1 MSLRR
6 KIGDMALNETKII
19 PREEHKPSVV
29 RATCY
34 SLKGDECKEYTVL
47 TIAEGV
53 KVTRIS

>member
-1 MSLRR
+1 MSLKR
-6 KIGDMALNETKII
+6 KIGDMAPNETKII

-29 RATCY
+29 RATCHT
-34 SLKGDECKEYTVL
+34 LKGDERKEYAVQ